1 MLFRSDHPVTSW
13 VKIDDCNVRIYFND
27 FKNPPRYI
35 DYKDFQKIDISN
47 CPLIETDQLD
57 CDKIKIFPETC
68 YPVVDV
74 VDVIP
79 GGQNIAGV
87 YQFAICYSD
96 VRANKLTDYFYVT
109 NPIPL
114 ADQPIVVNTA
124 YPVYKSFK
132 LSIVNLN
139 MDFKYFNLAVL
150 KTTNNVTSVFLVETF
165 EVNSSNFEYIYTGV
179 DKNLQADLSTDEI
192 LAKRPYYNKAKITTE
207 DNGYLFLANLEED
220 RILNLQ
226 PVVNSIP
233 LKWQT
238 VKATD
243 GDYANPVFAQNYVG
257 YLGDEVYP
265 FGISFTKT
273 NGKQTNVFPFIGRD
287 KNVFDD
293 EVITGDDVITYSS
306 CSTDVPDLRWQVY
319 NTASI
324 DSGTI
329 TCISQGAP
337 NATPELITID
347 VECYSD
353 NILMI
358 SSSVDPNT
366 GELIPISCPSG
377 TPTFWNYPP
386 SGVPGCPFPPTN
398 TSEAFEFSSCL
409 LNTLPI
415 DPRTASGL
423 CDCTALANIYAL
435 PDLPPPTGTQQTLVL
450 CPTDPNTSVE
460 IILTY

>member
-1 MLFRSDHPVTSW
+1 MEQNLNSPQIGMTMSHPSLLKEGQFLILVNGNIQTVDGNFTMITNDSSNILATRFKDGYKVIGTNVVPSLSTTFFFLYNPLTNDSEIGFIFDTSSPDKPDFAAEQCCQDNIVESTPLEQTVQYPLSQYYTFVNAKCLNFDIDHPVTSW
-13 VKIDDCNVRIYFND
+13 IKLDDCNVRIYFND

-35 DYKDFQKIDISN
+35 DYKNFQKIDLSN

-74 VDVIP
+74 VEVIP
-79 GGQNIAGV
+79 GGQNTAGV

-114 ADQPIVVNTA
+114 GDQAITVNTA

-132 LSIVNLN
+132 LEISNLN
-139 MDFKYFNLAVL
+139 TDFRYFNLAVL

-179 DKNLQADLSTDEI
+179 DKNLQADLSIDEI

-207 DNGYLFLANLEED
+207 NNGYLFLANLEED

-226 PVVNSIP
+226 PVVNSIS

-238 VKATD
+238 IEATD

-265 FGISFTKT
+265 FGISFTKN
-273 NGKQTNVFPFIGRD
+273 NGKQTRWLACICDTRSRRKSLSLYRD
-287 KNVFDD
+287 KK
-293 EVITGDDVITYSS
+293 
-306 CSTDVPDLRWQVY
+306 R
-319 NTASI
+319 
-324 DSGTI
+324 
-329 TCISQGAP
+329 
-337 NATPELITID
+337 EL
-347 VECYSD
+347 Y
-353 NILMI
+353 
-358 SSSVDPNT
+358 
-366 GELIPISCPSG
+366 
-377 TPTFWNYPP
+377 
-386 SGVPGCPFPPTN
+386 
-398 TSEAFEFSSCL
+398 
-409 LNTLPI
+409 
-415 DPRTASGL
+415 
-423 CDCTALANIYAL
+423 
-435 PDLPPPTGTQQTLVL
+435 
-450 CPTDPNTSVE
+450 
-460 IILTY
+460 